1 MLPHGRLLAITM
13 PSRVTTAISSY
24 PGLVWLPRIFVS
36 DLAIESSFRKIQIDL
51 KASLYRRSAG
61 TLCLA
66 PLWLTMGRP
75 DFFKLPIPTEEEEW
89 GDGIPNEAV
98 NLFAWSEF
106 ISRES
111 LEYHVMKHDIPKDPS
126 LIYSRGRP
134 KPSSYPEKTNEVL
147 ATEMEEM
154 TKNLLSATEQVSE
167 SVTES
172 ESIIEMASDCE
183 DLNRAVLFGPNW
195 PFKILFILLLYK
207 RKAAAQSFIEF
218 LDQLRWWQLFDID
231 KTAGQQRM
239 KQLFSF
245 FDSGPEL
252 ICGGREY
259 TTEIPIELERLQ
271 QLMETSKNTSNF
283 DDRINYRVN
292 YTAIAM
298 RGIGYDPDTDLL
310 KKYL

>member
-1 MLPHGRLLAITM
+1 
-13 PSRVTTAISSY
+13 
-24 PGLVWLPRIFVS
+24 
-36 DLAIESSFRKIQIDL
+36 
-51 KASLYRRSAG
+51 
-61 TLCLA
+61 
-66 PLWLTMGRP
+66 
-75 DFFKLPIPTEEEEW
+75 
-89 GDGIPNEAV
+89 
-98 NLFAWSEF
+98 
-106 ISRES
+106 
-111 LEYHVMKHDIPKDPS
+111 
-126 LIYSRGRP
+126 
-134 KPSSYPEKTNEVL
+134 
-147 ATEMEEM
+147 MEEM

-218 LDQLRWWQLFDID
+218 LDQFRWWQLFDID